1 MLENL
6 INLVKEHAGSAIINN
21 PAIPN
26 ERNDEAVADASHSII
41 DGLKNAVGSGSF
53 SDLAGMFGNAGNAG
67 SGTIA
72 QNIQSNFS
80 DILVNKFGLNAGQA
94 DSTAASLI
102 PSVLEKLVHK
112 TNDPN
117 DNSFDLNGILG
128 HLTQGSGIN
137 VEDILSKFTGG
148 GGVSGIFDSI
158 KNIFNGK

>member
-26 ERNDEAVADASHSII
+26 ERNDEAVADASNSII
-41 DGLKNAVGSGSF
+41 DGLKNAVGSGSL
-53 SDLAGMFGNAGNAG
+53 SDLTGMFGNAGSAG

-80 DILVNKFGLNAGQA
+80 NVLMNKFGLDAGQA
-94 DSTAASLI
+94 NSTAGSLI

-117 DNSFDLNGILG
+117 DSSFDLNGIIS
-128 HLTQGSGIN
+128 HLTQGSGLNIA
-137 VEDILSKFTGG
+137 DIVSKFTGG
-148 GGVSGIFDSI
+148 GASGIFDSV
-158 KNIFNGK
+158 KSLFGGK